1 MVQGPNDLPNL
12 SKAPAL
18 QPTSPQQA
26 VRPKSA
32 GPKDVD
38 PSIFSQAPDSVQISP
53 RASQAAQLQAKL
65 EQVAEVRP
73 GRVEEVR
80 AKLSGLVQD
89 NASLN
94 AKLAEKLL
102 TEN

>member
-12 SKAPAL
+12 IKAPAL
-18 QPTSPQQA
+18 QPTQPNNN
-26 VRPKSA
+26 VRPKTA
-32 GPKDVD
+32 GPKDVV
-38 PSIFSQAPDSVQISP
+38 PVAFSQAPDSVQISP

-65 EQVAEVRP
+65 EQVPEVRVD
-73 GRVEEVR
+73 RVEEVR
-80 AKLSGLVQD
+80 AKLSGVVQD